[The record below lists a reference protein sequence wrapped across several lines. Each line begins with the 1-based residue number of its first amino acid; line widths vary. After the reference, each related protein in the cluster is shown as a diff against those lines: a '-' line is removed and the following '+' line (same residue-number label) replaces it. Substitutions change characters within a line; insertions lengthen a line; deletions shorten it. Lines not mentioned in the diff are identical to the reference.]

1 MDFDRLN
8 IHEAAKVSKV
18 IEALG
23 TPATAEDLASCVS
36 ICEAAASLYRKEL
49 LQVSESNQR
58 HA

>member
-1 MDFDRLN
+1 MDFERLT
-8 IHEAAKVSKV
+8 IQEAVKISKV

-23 TPATAEDLASCVS
+23 TPATAEDLAACVAV
-36 ICEAAASLYRKEL
+36 CEAAAFLYRKEL